1 MRDPGSELHKLRED
15 NLYRELKY
23 GSSATGRTYDS
34 DNLALLNFSSN
45 DYLGLGTHESI
56 KEAVSETIESFGIGS
71 GASRMISGG
80 TTPHFLIE
88 KETADFFGK
97 NSSLFFANGYGAA
110 LGTLGAILQKGDT
123 VILDKLCH
131 ASLIDGS
138 RLSGAT
144 VRTFPHNN
152 VERLKKILNSISQ
165 NNQKEK
171 RILIVTEG
179 IFSMDGDASSI
190 KEIIT
195 LKEEY
200 KALLLLDEAHS
211 FGIIGESGKG
221 LANRENLSDGVDFLM
236 TTFGKSAGAAGAVT
250 VSSKTW
256 TELILNRARSFIYST
271 APMPSQAAAAL
282 AGLRLIRGSE
292 GEELRNSLHN
302 NIAYLCNELQIPKPQ
317 GAIIPIII
325 GNELETLKV
334 AENLL
339 IAGIL
344 APAIRYPTV
353 SKGSARIRI
362 TISASHTEND
372 IAYLAKTLQNSL
384 SST

>member
-1 MRDPGSELHKLRED
+1 
-15 NLYRELKY
+15 
-23 GSSATGRTYDS
+23 
-34 DNLALLNFSSN
+34 
-45 DYLGLGTHESI
+45 
-56 KEAVSETIESFGIGS
+56 
-71 GASRMISGG
+71 
-80 TTPHFLIE
+80 
-88 KETADFFGK
+88 
-97 NSSLFFANGYGAA
+97 
-110 LGTLGAILQKGDT
+110 
-123 VILDKLCH
+123 
-131 ASLIDGS
+131 
-138 RLSGAT
+138 
-144 VRTFPHNN
+144 
-152 VERLKKILNSISQ
+152 
-165 NNQKEK
+165 
-171 RILIVTEG
+171 
-179 IFSMDGDASSI
+179 MDGDASSI

-334 AENLL
+334 AEKLL

-372 IAYLAKTLQNSL
+372 IAYLAKTLQDSL

>member
-372 IAYLAKTLQNSL
+372 IAYLAKTLQDSL

>member
-211 FGIIGESGKG
+211 FGIIGESGTG

-282 AGLRLIRGSE
+282 A
-292 GEELRNSLHN
+292 
-302 NIAYLCNELQIPKPQ
+302 
-317 GAIIPIII
+317 
-325 GNELETLKV
+325 
-334 AENLL
+334 
-339 IAGIL
+339 
-344 APAIRYPTV
+344 
-353 SKGSARIRI
+353 
-362 TISASHTEND
+362 
-372 IAYLAKTLQNSL
+372 
-384 SST
+384 

>member
-1 MRDPGSELHKLRED
+1 MRDPGPELHKLRED

-152 VERLKKILNSISQ
+152 VERLKKILNSISK
-165 NNQKEK
+165 NDQKEK